1 MGEKGW
7 ETGWIDTYKKEN
19 ILTVRY
25 PHSTQIHSNY
35 FKDKIYE
42 NKNEYIEN
50 CILLTGSK
58 HDLPALSNNWN
69 LKNIKIVGYPR
80 YEKKWL
86 KNYKRIENHNNNIGV
101 TKF

>member
-1 MGEKGW
+1 MLLIQWVKKAGKLAGL
-7 ETGWIDTYKKEN
+7 IHIKEN

-50 CILLTGSK
+50 CIILTGSK

-80 YEKKWL
+80 YEK
-86 KNYKRIENHNNNIGV
+86 NG
-101 TKF
+101 

>member
-42 NKNEYIEN
+42 NKMN
-50 CILLTGSK
+50 ILR
-58 HDLPALSNNWN
+58 
-69 LKNIKIVGYPR
+69 IVYS
-80 YEKKWL
+80 
-86 KNYKRIENHNNNIGV
+86 
-101 TKF
+101 